1 MIDAVLVP
9 ENTVINA
16 KGDSAP
22 LDISAAAN
30 PVLLATISITK
41 VVEQESIEV
50 MFYTSADGEAW
61 EAKPVAA
68 LPQKFYIGEY
78 PLLVDVSQAT
88 GAKFLRAHWEVNRWG
103 RGLVTPSFEM
113 SLRVREVPAALLQE
127 AKTEAQLRRQHE

>member
-1 MIDAVLVP
+1 MIDAILVP
-9 ENTVINA
+9 ENAMITA

-30 PVLLATISITK
+30 RVLLATLSITK

-50 MFYTSADGEAW
+50 MFYTSADGETW

-68 LPQKFYIGEY
+68 LPQKFYTGEY
-78 PLLVDVSQAT
+78 PLLVDVSQAV

-103 RGLVTPSFEM
+103 RGPVTPSFEM

-127 AKTEAQLRRQHE
+127 AKSEAQLRR

>member
-1 MIDAVLVP
+1 MIDAILVP
-9 ENTVINA
+9 ENTVITA

-30 PVLLATISITK
+30 PVLLATLSITK

-50 MFYTSADGEAW
+50 MFYTSADGETW
-61 EAKPVAA
+61 EAKPVAS
-68 LPQKFYIGEY
+68 LPQKFYVGEY
-78 PLLVDVSQAT
+78 PLLVDVSQAA

-103 RGLVTPSFEM
+103 RGPVTPSFEM

-127 AKTEAQLRRQHE
+127 AKADAELRR

>member
-1 MIDAVLVP
+1 MIDAILVP
-9 ENTVINA
+9 ENTVVNA

-30 PVLLATISITK
+30 PVLLATLSITK

-50 MFYTSADGEAW
+50 MFYASADGETW
-61 EAKPVAA
+61 EAKPLAS

-78 PLLVDVSQAT
+78 PLLVDVSQAA

-103 RGLVTPSFEM
+103 RGPVAPSFEV

-127 AKTEAQLRRQHE
+127 AKTEAQLRG

>member
-1 MIDAVLVP
+1 MIDAILIP
-9 ENTVINA
+9 ENTVVNA

-30 PVLLATISITK
+30 PVLLATLSITK

-61 EAKPVAA
+61 EAKPVAS
-68 LPQKFYIGEY
+68 LPQKFYVGEY
-78 PLLVDVSQAT
+78 PLLVDVSQAA

-103 RGLVTPSFEM
+103 RGPVAPSFEV

-127 AKTEAQLRRQHE
+127 AKTEAQLRG